1 MAFVNII
8 EKWFNKYFPDHDAV
22 LLVVLL
28 TVGFGLVIFLGGVF
42 APVIVSLVISY
53 FLHWWV
59 NVLVSNR
66 VPSRFAYT
74 LVYIS
79 FLALFASLIL
89 LLLPLVWRQLASLF
103 GDLPNIL
110 QVTKQNLLKF
120 INEHPAYF
128 SEAQINNLMSSVLQE
143 AQSFG
148 KKALSVSISTI
159 PGVIAWMVYLVLV
172 PILVFFF
179 LKDHK
184 LIKSWLGKYLPK
196 NNKLLK
202 KVWLEMDAQIGNYIR
217 GKITEIIIVGF
228 FTYLVFLYFDLNY
241 RVLLAFLVGL
251 SVVIPYIGAVV
262 VTFPVVLVG
271 FLQWGISPDFAY
283 MVIAY
288 LVVQAL
294 DGNVLVPLL
303 FSEAVNL
310 HPVAIILAILLFGAM
325 WGFWGVFFAIP
336 LATLVKAVI
345 NSWPKKQARK
355 IRA

>member
-1 MAFVNII
+1 MAFVSMI
-8 EKWFNKYFPDHDAV
+8 EKWVNKYFSDQDAV
-22 LLVVLL
+22 LLVVIL
-28 TVGFGLVIFLGGVF
+28 TVGFGIVIFLGGIL
-42 APVIVSLVISY
+42 APVIVSLVFAY

-59 NVLVSNR
+59 DILVSNK
-66 VPSRFAYT
+66 VPPKFAYT
-74 LVYIS
+74 LVYIG
-79 FLALFASLIL
+79 FLAVFASLIL
-89 LLLPLVWRQLASLF
+89 VLLPLVWRQLASLF

-110 QVTKQNLLKF
+110 QVTKTSMLKF

-128 SEAQINNLMSSVLQE
+128 SESQINNLMGSALQE
-143 AQSFG
+143 AQNFG
-148 KKALSVSISTI
+148 KKALSVSLSTI
-159 PGVIAWMVYLVLV
+159 PGVITWMVYLVLV

-179 LKDHK
+179 LKDSK
-184 LIKSWLGKYLPK
+184 LIKSWFVKFLPS

-202 KVWLEMDAQIGNYIR
+202 KVWYEMDAQIGNYIR

-228 FTYLVFLYFDLNY
+228 CTYIVFLYFDLNY
-241 RVLLAFLVGL
+241 RVLLSFLVGL

-271 FLQWGISPDFAY
+271 FLQWGMSSDLAY

-288 LVVQAL
+288 LIIQAL

-310 HPVAIILAILLFGAM
+310 HPVAIIIAILLFGAM

-345 NSWPKKQARK
+345 NAWPKKQARK
-355 IRA
+355 VKA